1 MVDYK
6 ISHTGGCYYTP
17 RTDTVAIGIRNIYKN
32 DDDIIK
38 VISDSITHEVL
49 HKVFNDQFN
58 STLSCL
64 FDIISDSLREHIE
77 LFKLGLDDSVRSWK
91 QAVKEDG
98 MEYFLNHYSCFI
110 DNDILAEYN
119 IRR

>member
-1 MVDYK
+1 M
-6 ISHTGGCYYTP
+6 
-17 RTDTVAIGIRNIYKN
+17 YKN

-58 STLSCL
+58 TTLSCL
-64 FDIISDSLREHIE
+64 FDIISDSFREHME
-77 LFKLGLDDSVRSWK
+77 LFNLSLGDCARSWR
-91 QAVKEDG
+91 QTVKEDG
-98 MEYFLNHYSCFI
+98 MGYFLNHYSYFI
-110 DNDILAEYN
+110 DNDILEEYN